1 MSLPLSVRGRI
12 ATQRCTP
19 AMTSRENT
27 QDVSWVAPLRRGTDI
42 AQTMDKHTQRRAL
55 IVVASSQLL
64 VLTLWFSASA
74 VAPQLQSEWGL
85 SVAAAAW
92 LTLAVQT
99 GFVVGALTSALLN
112 LPDLIP
118 ARRMF
123 FVATLIAVSA
133 NTALVLL
140 SGTPIV
146 AATVLRLVVGIS
158 LAGVYPA
165 GLKVVSGWFDKR
177 RGMALGVLV
186 GALTVGSALPH
197 LVRGTGLDWKSVILV
212 SSVLAAIGGVLMLS
226 FVKDGP
232 YDTAPS
238 SFSLKLVGS
247 VVANKGVRLSTYGYL
262 GHMWELYAMWTWT
275 AAFLFASAEAGG
287 YSTAWV
293 STATFAI
300 IAVGGVGSWLAGSLA
315 DRFGR
320 EWIAGGAMAISG
332 AMALATPFVFGA
344 NPFLVL
350 GLFGVWGLTVVADSA
365 QFSALV
371 TETADDRYRGT
382 ALTLQT
388 AIGFMLTL
396 VTIRGVPAIAEAI
409 GWQWAFPWLALGP
422 AIGILAMVRLASFRQ
437 HARERELSGSP

>member
-1 MSLPLSVRGRI
+1 MD
-12 ATQRCTP
+12 
-19 AMTSRENT
+19 NF
-27 QDVSWVAPLRRGTDI
+27 APLDL
-42 AQTMDKHTQRRAL
+42 HTQRRTL
-55 IVVASSQLL
+55 IVVAASQLL

-85 SVAAAAW
+85 SVAASSW
-92 LTLAVQT
+92 LTLAVQI
-99 GFVVGALTSALLN
+99 GFVLGALTSAFFN

-123 FVATLIAVSA
+123 FAATMVAVAA

-140 SGTPIV
+140 SGSALVP
-146 AATVLRLVVGIS
+146 ATVLRLIVGVS

-165 GLKVVSGWFDKR
+165 GLKVVSGWYDQR

-186 GALTVGSALPH
+186 GALTIGSALPH
-197 LVRGTGLDWKSVILV
+197 LVRGTGLEWRPVILV
-212 SSVLAAIGGVLMLS
+212 SSALAAIGGVLMLK
-226 FVKDGP
+226 FVDDGP

-238 SFSLKLVGS
+238 PFSIKLAGS
-247 VVANKGVRLSTYGYL
+247 VIANKGVRLSTYGYL

-275 AAFLFASAEAGG
+275 AAFLFASAQAGG

-300 IAVGGVGSWLAGSLA
+300 IAVGGAGSWWAGSLA
-315 DRFGR
+315 DRYGKER
-320 EWIAGGAMAISG
+320 IAGGAMAISG
-332 AMALATPFVFGA
+332 MMALLSPFVFGA

-350 GLFGVWGLTVVADSA
+350 ALFGVWGLTVVADSA

-388 AIGFMLTL
+388 AVGFMLTL
-396 VTIRGVPAIAEAI
+396 VTIRGVPAIADAV

-422 AIGILAMVRLASFRQ
+422 IAGILAMHRLARYRRQ
-437 HARERELSGSP
+437 TQERELAGSP

>member
-1 MSLPLSVRGRI
+1 MERFPSVDRH
-12 ATQRCTP
+12 A
-19 AMTSRENT
+19 
-27 QDVSWVAPLRRGTDI
+27 
-42 AQTMDKHTQRRAL
+42 QRRAL
-55 IVVASSQLL
+55 TVVAASQLL

-85 SVAAAAW
+85 SVAAASW
-92 LTLAVQT
+92 LTLAVQI
-99 GFVVGALTSALLN
+99 GFVVGALASAFFN

-123 FVATLIAVSA
+123 FSATLVAVAA

-140 SGTPIV
+140 SGSPIV
-146 AATVLRLVVGIS
+146 TATVLRLIVGIA

-165 GLKVVSGWFDKR
+165 GLKVVSGWFTQR

-197 LVRGTGLDWKSVILV
+197 LVRGMGLEWRPVILV
-212 SSVLAAIGGVLMLS
+212 SSVLAALGGVLMLK
-226 FVKDGP
+226 FVHDGP

-238 SFSLKLVGS
+238 QFSFKLIGS

-287 YSTAWV
+287 FSTAWV

-300 IAVGGVGSWLAGSLA
+300 IAIGGIGSWWAGSLA
-315 DRFGR
+315 DRIGK
-320 EWIAGGAMAISG
+320 EWVAGGAMALSG

-344 NPFLVL
+344 SPLLVL
-350 GLFGVWGLTVVADSA
+350 PLFAVWGATVVADSA

-371 TETADDRYRGT
+371 TETAEDRYRGT

-388 AIGFMLTL
+388 AVGFMLTL
-396 VTIRGVPAIAEAI
+396 VTIRGVPAIAEAV

-422 AIGILAMVRLASFRQ
+422 MFGIFAMFRLAEY
-437 HARERELSGSP
+437 RERTQEKELAGSP

>member
-1 MSLPLSVRGRI
+1 
-12 ATQRCTP
+12 
-19 AMTSRENT
+19 
-27 QDVSWVAPLRRGTDI
+27 
-42 AQTMDKHTQRRAL
+42 MDSFERVNKQAQRRAL
-55 IVVASSQLL
+55 VVVASSQLL

-85 SVAAAAW
+85 SVAAASW
-92 LTLAVQT
+92 LTLAVQI
-99 GFVVGALTSALLN
+99 GFVVGALTSAFFN

-123 FVATLIAVSA
+123 FGATLVAVVA
-133 NTALVLL
+133 NTALVFL
-140 SGTPIV
+140 SGSALIP
-146 AATVLRLVVGIS
+146 ATILRLIVGVS

-165 GLKVVSGWFDKR
+165 GLKVVSGWFIQR

-197 LVRGTGLDWKSVILV
+197 LVRGTGLEWRPVILV
-212 SSVLAAIGGVLMLS
+212 SSVLAAIGGVLMLK
-226 FVKDGP
+226 FVHDGP

-238 SFSLKLVGS
+238 PFSFKLVGS

-293 STATFAI
+293 STATFTI
-300 IAVGGVGSWLAGSLA
+300 IAIGGAGSWWAGSLA
-315 DRFGR
+315 DRYGK

-332 AMALATPFVFGA
+332 AMALASPFVFGA

-350 GLFGVWGLTVVADSA
+350 GLFSVWGLTVVADSA

-388 AIGFMLTL
+388 AVGFMLTL
-396 VTIRGVPAIAEAI
+396 VTIRGVPAIAAAV

-422 AIGILAMVRLASFRQ
+422 IVGIVAMAKLARYRQ
-437 HARERELSGSP
+437 QEQERELAGSP

>member
-1 MSLPLSVRGRI
+1 MDNL
-12 ATQRCTP
+12 AH
-19 AMTSRENT
+19 
-27 QDVSWVAPLRRGTDI
+27 
-42 AQTMDKHTQRRAL
+42 MDKLAQRRAL
-55 IVVASSQLL
+55 IVAASSQLL

-92 LTLAVQT
+92 LTLAVQI
-99 GFVVGALTSALLN
+99 GFVIGALTSALFN

-123 FVATLIAVSA
+123 FSATVIAVVA
-133 NTALVLL
+133 NSALVVL
-140 SGTPIV
+140 SGSPLV
-146 AATVLRLVVGIS
+146 AATILRLIVGIS

-165 GLKVVSGWFDKR
+165 GLKVVSGWFDKQ

-212 SSVLAAIGGVLMLS
+212 SSILAMVGGVLMLK
-226 FVKDGP
+226 FVQDGP

-238 SFSLKLVGS
+238 KFSLRLIGS
-247 VVANKGVRLSTYGYL
+247 VAANKGVRLSTYGYL

-275 AAFLFASAEAGG
+275 AAFLFASAQAGG
-287 YSTAWV
+287 YSTVWV
-293 STATFAI
+293 STGTFAI
-300 IAVGGVGSWLAGSLA
+300 IAVGGIGSWWAGSLA
-315 DRFGR
+315 DRYGK
-320 EWIAGGAMAISG
+320 ELIAGGAMAISG
-332 AMALATPFVFGA
+332 TMALLSPLVFGA
-344 NPFLVL
+344 NPFIVL
-350 GLFGVWGLTVVADSA
+350 ALFGVWGLTVVADSA

-388 AIGFMLTL
+388 ALGFMLTL
-396 VTIRGVPAIAEAI
+396 ITIRGVPALADAL
-409 GWQWAFPWLALGP
+409 GWQWAFPWLAIGP
-422 AIGILAMVRLASFRQ
+422 VFGIFAMNRLAVYQRHQ
-437 HARERELSGSP
+437 AQERELAGSP